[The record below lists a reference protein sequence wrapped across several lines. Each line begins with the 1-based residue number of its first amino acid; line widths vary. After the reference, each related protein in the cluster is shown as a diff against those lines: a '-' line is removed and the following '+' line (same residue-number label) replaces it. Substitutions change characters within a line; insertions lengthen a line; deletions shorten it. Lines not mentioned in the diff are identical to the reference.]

1 LDRSIVL
8 LLSLYL
14 LFCTMGCFKSQSD
27 LSSQRKEYMSQSQ
40 GQVIL
45 RLKTQVAGQLKLEFR
60 SLRQAIS
67 LRSNEKVPLS
77 FQLTN
82 LTDKNMRVVL
92 QVQTLPLSA
101 LQWLDFDP
109 PLYLVSLKPKE
120 SYNLESGVTLNR
132 DAQAGNDFINL
143 DLTAIDGSAI
153 PID

>member
-1 LDRSIVL
+1 
-8 LLSLYL
+8 
-14 LFCTMGCFKSQSD
+14 
-27 LSSQRKEYMSQSQ
+27 
-40 GQVIL
+40 
-45 RLKTQVAGQLKLEFR
+45 
-60 SLRQAIS
+60 
-67 LRSNEKVPLS
+67 
-77 FQLTN
+77 
-82 LTDKNMRVVL
+82 MRVVL